1 MYNQKSIAGLPQEF
15 KDKYFTKIG
24 MSNYQISDEIKKCVE
39 FKQGNLLED
48 KYPDNMD
55 LIVCRNVLIY
65 FTDEAKTEVYKKF
78 NASLKKEGVLFVS
91 FL

>member
-1 MYNQKSIAGLPQEF
+1 
-15 KDKYFTKIG
+15 

-48 KYPDNMD
+48 KYPVNMD

-65 FTDEAKTEVYKKF
+65 FTDEAKTEVYRKF
-78 NASLKKEGVLFVS
+78 NASLKKGGVLFVGSTEQIINYRDLNYQSCRS
-91 FL
+91 FFYKKI